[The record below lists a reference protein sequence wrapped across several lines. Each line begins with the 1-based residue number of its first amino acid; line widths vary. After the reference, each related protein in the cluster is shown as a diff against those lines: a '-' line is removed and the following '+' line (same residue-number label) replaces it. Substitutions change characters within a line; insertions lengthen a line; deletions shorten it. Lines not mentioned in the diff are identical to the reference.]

1 MAEDI
6 VNRVIENLPKKKQAM
21 FEPVEGAVAKREVD
35 GARKNIVAAAR
46 QLEKDGAFNLADLV
60 GGGEMVE

>member
-1 MAEDI
+1 MY
-6 VNRVIENLPKKKQAM
+6 
-21 FEPVEGAVAKREVD
+21 EPVEGAVAKREVD
-35 GARKNIVAAAR
+35 GARKDIVAAAR

>member
-1 MAEDI
+1 
-6 VNRVIENLPKKKQAM
+6 M

-35 GARKNIVAAAR
+35 NARKEIVTMAK
-46 QLEKDGAFNLADLV
+46 QMEKDGAFNLADLV